1 MNIAQNSYKTKPST
15 ILSGIISLILAL
27 TLLSSCNLFNKTTDT
42 LKPVDSWI
50 RVNQL
55 GYRPNDIK
63 VPVYCSKDS
72 INSPKSFQLINA
84 KTQEIILESS
94 DIDSVGA
101 YGPFKNTLRF
111 KISNFTAEG
120 DYFIRAGGVESPT
133 FRIAQDVYDGTADFL
148 LRYMRQ
154 QRCGFNPYLND
165 SCHTNDGFIVYEKG
179 HEGEYIDVH
188 GGWHDAS
195 DYLQYTATSANA
207 VYQMLLAYREH
218 PEAFS
223 DAYDAQGLPGSNNIP
238 DVIDE
243 AKWGLDWL
251 CRMNPAPDRFFN
263 QIADDRDHAGFR
275 LPTEDTVKYSEEF
288 KGRPVYFCSGEIQGL
303 MGYKNRTTG
312 TASTAGKF
320 SSAFAAGS
328 DVLSSFYPRYA
339 ENLKD
344 RAKWAYAFGKQ
355 YPGACQT
362 APGGAPYFYEEEN
375 WVDDMELAAAEIFR
389 MTGRK
394 YFRHEVIKYAEM
406 EPVTP
411 WMGAD
416 TARHYQWY
424 PFFNAGHYSAAS
436 ADGFN
441 EKNQMIDL
449 YKDGLEKIYNSGK
462 DNPFLIGVPFVW
474 CSNNFVTATLSQI
487 SLYKKLS
494 GDQDYDEMEAALR
507 DWLFG
512 CNIWGTSM
520 IIGLP
525 MHADTPV
532 DPHSALTHLYDMTIP
547 GGLID
552 GPVYGSIYGN
562 LKGIRLFEDDEYAEF
577 QSDVAVY
584 HDDVGDYSTNEPTMD
599 GTACLIYYLASLNNS
614 EKISQNTVDDQGAIV
629 RGPKDEKKIALIFT
643 GHDQGEGGQI
653 IADTLRAYNIKASF
667 FFTGDFYRNEKF
679 KPFINQLVA
688 DGHYMGGHSNKHL
701 LYNKWDN
708 ARTLNISEDKFKN
721 DLRANYAE
729 MENFG
734 IKKENATYFIPPF
747 EWYNKDI
754 TLWAYQEGLTLF
766 NFTSG
771 TLSHTDYTTP
781 DMGKRYHGNDEIYQS
796 IMRYENSKGL
806 NGFILLIHIGADPK
820 RTEKFYN
827 ELDELVNELSA
838 KGYKFVRVD
847 ELLDKP
853 YQK

>member
-1 MNIAQNSYKTKPST
+1 MKTKHSRN
-15 ILSGIISLILAL
+15 LQAAYYLALGLILIL
-27 TLLSSCNLFNKTTDT
+27 VLSSCNLFKKSETVPQAVNA
-42 LKPVDSWI
+42 WI

-72 INSPKSFQLINA
+72 VNSPKSFQLINA
-84 KTQEIILESS
+84 KTQEIVLESS
-94 DIDSVGA
+94 DIDSVGE

-111 KISNFTAEG
+111 KLTNFTGEG

-133 FRIAQDVYDGTADFL
+133 FRIAENVYDGTADFL

-179 HEGEYIDVH
+179 HEGEYINVH

-218 PEAFS
+218 PDAFG
-223 DAYDAQGLPGSNNIP
+223 DAYNAKGLPGANGIP

-243 AKWGLDWL
+243 AKWGMDWL

-275 LPTEDTVKYSEEF
+275 LPTEDTTKYSDEYE
-288 KGRPVYFCSGEIQGL
+288 GRPVYFCSGEVQGL
-303 MGYKNRTTG
+303 FENKNRTTG

-328 DVLSSFYPRYA
+328 GVLKAFYPRYA
-339 ENLKD
+339 ESLKL
-344 RAKWAYAFGKQ
+344 RAQLAYAFGKQ

-362 APGGAPYFYEEEN
+362 APCTAPYFYEEDN
-375 WVDDMELAAAEIFR
+375 WVDDMELAAAEIYR

-394 YFRHEVIKYAEM
+394 YFKNEVVKYADL

-424 PFFNAGHYSAAS
+424 PFFNAGHYTAAS
-436 ADGFN
+436 APGFH
-441 EKNQMIDL
+441 EKEKLEYYYDF
-449 YKDGLEKIYNSGK
+449 GLNNIYERGK
-462 DNPFLIGVPFVW
+462 DNPFLIGIPFVW

-487 SLYKKLS
+487 DLYKKLS
-494 GDQDYDEMEAALR
+494 NDHKYDEMEAALR

-520 IIGLP
+520 IVGLP
-525 MHADTPV
+525 VNADTPV
-532 DPHSALTHLYDMTIP
+532 DPHSSLTHLYDMTIP

-552 GPVYGSIYGN
+552 GPVYGSIYNN
-562 LKGIRLFEDDEYAEF
+562 LKWLKLFDEDEYAEF

-584 HDDVGDYSTNEPTMD
+584 HDDAGDYSTNEPTMD
-599 GTACLIYYLASLNNS
+599 GTACLIYYLSSLDNGS
-614 EKISQNTVDDQGAIV
+614 KISKNKTDAHGAIV
-629 RGPKDEKKIALIFT
+629 RGATDEKKIALVFT
-643 GHDQGEGGQI
+643 GHEFADGGKI
-653 IADTLRAYNIKASF
+653 IADTLKAHNVKASF
-667 FFTGDFYRNEKF
+667 FFTGDFYRNPEF
-679 KPFINQLVA
+679 KDVIEQLVA
-688 DGHYMGGHSNKHL
+688 DGHYMGAHSNKHL

-708 ARTLNISEDKFKN
+708 ARTLNVSEKKIKS
-721 DLRANYAE
+721 DLAANYAE
-729 MENFG
+729 MAKFG
-734 IKKENATYFIPPF
+734 INKQDAHYFLPPY
-747 EWYNKDI
+747 EWYNQDI
-754 TLWAYQEGLTLF
+754 ALWTYQEELTLI
-766 NFTSG
+766 NYTPG

-781 DMGKRYHGNDEIYQS
+781 DQGKRYHANDEIYQS
-796 IMRYENSKGL
+796 IKIYEENNGL
-806 NGFILLIHIGADPK
+806 NGFILLMHIGADPK
-820 RTEKFYN
+820 RTENFYD
-827 ELDELVNELSA
+827 ELDELVVELTD
-838 KGYKFVRVD
+838 KNYQFVKID
-847 ELLDKP
+847 ELLNNN
-853 YQK
+853 YRR